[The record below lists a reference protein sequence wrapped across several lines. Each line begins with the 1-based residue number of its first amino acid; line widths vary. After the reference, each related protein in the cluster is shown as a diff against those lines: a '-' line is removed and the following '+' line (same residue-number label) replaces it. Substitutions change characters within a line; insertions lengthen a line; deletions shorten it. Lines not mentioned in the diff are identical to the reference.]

1 MRQVVAYKRLKKKK
15 KKIENHSKRQLQN
28 VTRSLTGGGRF
39 REVPT
44 VTLSLTGKVW
54 VF

>member
-1 MRQVVAYKRLKKKK
+1 MRQVVAYKKLKKKK
-15 KKIENHSKRQLQN
+15 EEENHSKRQLQN

-39 REVPT
+39 REVLT